1 MWREQARCVK
11 AGFFFCFVA
20 SSKLVNI
27 AHHTSSTLLD
37 ELIGRISNRM
47 SRFLRC
53 SKSYKSLHRSIFGKN
68 PSFVRAQ
75 NGFLSQSDIG
85 ESKRTSKRNFA
96 QIHSGDNPFEVLG
109 IPKSATYSEAKQRFL
124 QLALKH
130 HPDHAATKEGDEPS
144 EQAKSKMA
152 DDFIRLRKAFESL
165 KETMDGD
172 IAQVEEGESSWTDEE
187 FNAWYYEETGH
198 SDLMFRMDMKTRR
211 EVIDVVKNA
220 QAQGGLDRGGI
231 WEMARRMAEE
241 EEILKENKNKIKRTV
256 GLNDGGKSPANSGLQ
271 RRRRKKR

>member
-1 MWREQARCVK
+1 
-11 AGFFFCFVA
+11 
-20 SSKLVNI
+20 
-27 AHHTSSTLLD
+27 
-37 ELIGRISNRM
+37 M

-53 SKSYKSLHRSIFGKN
+53 SQKYQSLYRSSFGKN
-68 PSFVRAQ
+68 ASVLRAE
-75 NGFLSQSDIG
+75 NGFWSG
-85 ESKRTSKRNFA
+85 NKRTSKRHFS

-109 IPKSATYSEAKQRFL
+109 IPKSATYAEAKQRFL
-124 QLALKH
+124 ELALKH
-130 HPDHAATKEGDEPS
+130 HPDHAATNDEEPS
-144 EQAKSKMA
+144 DQAKRNKA

-172 IAQVEEGESSWTDEE
+172 ISQVDEGESSWTDEE

-256 GLNDGGKSPANSGLQ
+256 GLNDGGKSLANSGLQ

>member
-1 MWREQARCVK
+1 
-11 AGFFFCFVA
+11 
-20 SSKLVNI
+20 
-27 AHHTSSTLLD
+27 
-37 ELIGRISNRM
+37 M

-53 SKSYKSLHRSIFGKN
+53 YKSYQSLHRSLFRKN
-68 PSFVRAQ
+68 PSFLRTQ
-75 NGFLSQSDIG
+75 TGFWSHSDIG
-85 ESKRTSKRNFA
+85 GSTRTIKRTFA

-124 QLALKH
+124 QLALKY
-130 HPDHAATKEGDEPS
+130 HPDHVATKGDEPS
-144 EQAKSKMA
+144 EQAKNKMA

-172 IAQVEEGESSWTDEE
+172 IAQIEEGESSWTDEE

-211 EVIDVVKNA
+211 EVIDVVKNE

-241 EEILKENKNKIKRTV
+241 EAILKENKNKIKRTV
-256 GLNDGGKSPANSGLQ
+256 GLNDGGKSSANSGLQ